1 MRTKSMII
9 IGAAAAAL
17 AACATNGGET
27 YQQEY
32 ARLLSD
38 SQERDGMLM
47 PSYNPSSP
55 RPATDYVCEI
65 RGGGRLTAERADR
78 D

>member
-1 MRTKSMII
+1 MRTTSMII

-32 ARLLSD
+32 ARLASD
-38 SQERDGMLM
+38 CQERDGMLM
-47 PSYNPSSP
+47 PSYNPSSA
-55 RPATDYVCEI
+55 RPGSRRHNPS